1 MCVYT
6 QIINVM
12 ITTVSSA
19 TDAFD
24 DTVGSEDLVFV
35 TAECGGPPTDFL
47 FQLCLLL

>member
-1 MCVYT
+1 
-6 QIINVM
+6 M

-35 TAECGGPPTDFL
+35 TAECWVLPHISDFNY
-47 FQLCLLL
+47 FLLL